1 MLSKK
6 IYKCNELH
14 YHDKTI
20 DIRKKEKHFSIV
32 IPNDCNIDIHTF
44 VIEEFPAEIFPLIT
58 LKDNVKPHYVRL
70 DVKRFEEKN
79 EIRFIDVP
87 LTLDSAYEAVDLLSG
102 VDFIG
107 NDENIKYMK
116 NREIEN
122 FVNTLENLI
131 KKNAII
137 KPILSIERI

>member
-1 MLSKK
+1 M
-6 IYKCNELH
+6 H

-20 DIRKKEKHFSIV
+20 NISKKEKHISIV
-32 IPNDCNIDIHTF
+32 IPDDCNIDIRTF
-44 VIEEFPAEIFPLIT
+44 VPNKFPEEEFPLIT
-58 LKDNVKPHYVRL
+58 LKDDVKTHYIRL
-70 DVKRFEEKN
+70 DVKRLDEQN

-87 LTLDSAYEAVDLLSG
+87 LTLNSAYEAVELLSG

-107 NDENIKYMK
+107 DDEDIKYMK

-137 KPILSIERI
+137 KPLLSIERI